1 MNNLSQPVPALE
13 YPRVARFEKVPLETF
28 KDNMRE
34 FLKENPD
41 YKYKMHI
48 VDDIP
53 DTFDAAVEEM
63 YNSIIMPKRSTAYSA
78 GYDFFAPFNIHFN
91 DDSTE
96 VLTIPTGIRCEMA
109 PNWVLALNVRSGH
122 GFKYGIRLAN
132 TQGIIDSDYYDPDV
146 PRTIMVKLVNES
158 IVGKGKE
165 LSIPTGTAFVQG
177 IFLPYGLT
185 VDDNADGKRQG
196 AFGSTDKK

>member
-28 KDNMRE
+28 KDNMRK
-34 FLKENPD
+34 FLEESPG
-41 YKYKMHI
+41 YKI
-48 VDDIP
+48 S
-53 DTFDAAVEEM
+53 DTFDTDVKSI
-63 YNSIIMPKRSTAYSA
+63 YDNIIMPKRSTAYSA
-78 GYDFFAPFNIHFN
+78 GYDFFAPFNIQLN
-91 DDSTE
+91 DNIK
-96 VLTIPTGIRCEMA
+96 VLTVPTGVRCEMA

-158 IVGKGKE
+158 VVGKDKDV
-165 LSIPTGTAFVQG
+165 SIPAGTAFVQG

-185 VDDNADGKRQG
+185 VDDDADGKRQG
-196 AFGSTDKK
+196 AFGSTDRH